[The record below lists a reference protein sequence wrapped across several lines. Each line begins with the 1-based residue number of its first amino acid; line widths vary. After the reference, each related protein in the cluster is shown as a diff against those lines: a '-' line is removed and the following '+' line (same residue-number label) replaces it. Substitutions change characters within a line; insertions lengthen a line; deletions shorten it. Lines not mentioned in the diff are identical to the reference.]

1 MKKYRIFWT
10 CILPEHLIAQYRLS
24 FAACNFSYNLMSGC
38 AFDKVYSSMPLY
50 VGGEMSK
57 EAFSDKRFE
66 LIYDRWRKI
75 QAKTG
80 NIQRTVHYVPANTQ
94 GCISMVLQPKYT

>member
-66 LIYDRWRKI
+66 LIYDRWRK
-75 QAKTG
+75 AG
-80 NIQRTVHYVPANTQ
+80 NSSL
-94 GCISMVLQPKYT
+94 CSSKYPRMHQYGSTT

>member
-66 LIYDRWRKI
+66 LIYDRWRT
-75 QAKTG
+75 AG
-80 NIQRTVHYVPANTQ
+80 TVHYVPANTQ

>member
-66 LIYDRWRKI
+66 LIYDRWRKAGKFK
-75 QAKTG
+75 QNWQHSK
-80 NIQRTVHYVPANTQ
+80 NSSL
-94 GCISMVLQPKYT
+94 CSSKYPRMHQYGSTT

>member
-57 EAFSDKRFE
+57 
-66 LIYDRWRKI
+66 
-75 QAKTG
+75 
-80 NIQRTVHYVPANTQ
+80 
-94 GCISMVLQPKYT
+94 